1 MASSSHSLSDSGS
14 IRDSIVASDT
24 LRSDVGA
31 DRADAMIP
39 ASIEIAIPEGVS
51 LRLALEWGVERFS
64 QLIDALDEPEDRE
77 RTHAPEPS
85 PCRLVFRATPTEIGQ
100 FAAVAL
106 PSMPTHT

>member
-1 MASSSHSLSDSGS
+1 M
-14 IRDSIVASDT
+14 T
-24 LRSDVGA
+24 
-31 DRADAMIP
+31 P

-77 RTHAPEPS
+77 SANSPEPS

-100 FAAVAL
+100 FAAGAL
-106 PSMPTHT
+106 QDVTNHA